1 MQSFERFQWS
11 SASKS
16 EQLAMAQKGN
26 QIQVC
31 ALARKYDWSLE
42 PEAVLG
48 WIMAQSDIDLTTAL
62 AVFLNGEPERFN
74 YLPKRDV
81 PIAYRGAA
89 RLLDNISQR
98 LNCGFYLPQPG
109 QALRRRPRLER
120 WLAYQA
126 ADQAEGRQ
134 GRWVL
139 DPAILEPVLGDKFFP
154 ARQDQAEAPGASDPW
169 RRLVTA
175 VA

>member
-1 MQSFERFQWS
+1 MQSFERFHWS
-11 SASKS
+11 SAPES

-26 QIQVC
+26 QKQLR
-31 ALARKYDWSLE
+31 ALARKYDWALY

-48 WIMAQSDIDLTTAL
+48 WIMAQKGIDLTTAL

-81 PIAYRGAA
+81 PKNYRGAA
-89 RLLDNISQR
+89 RVLDNIALR
-98 LNCGFYLPQPG
+98 VNCGFYLPQPG
-109 QALRRRPRLER
+109 QLLRRRARLVR
-120 WLAYQA
+120 WLEYQV

-134 GRWVL
+134 GRWVF
-139 DPAILEPVLGDKFFP
+139 DPAILDMVLSNQPLPAPVAKHPEPSK
-154 ARQDQAEAPGASDPW
+154 SDPW
-169 RRLVTA
+169 QKLTSS